1 MKMKRNSFRATFR
14 EIFIAIFVVICIL
27 FVGLVFFNKSDQ
39 KQPTQTV
46 VQEGPRELTVY
57 GIAGI
62 LDVLREIGW
71 PDPMDLVGVLC
82 DTIEVDS
89 LTFWLVRIDM
99 DNEDA
104 LGVHIYEHFAP
115 LVKKNLISIQNF
127 STFIGETVLKDGLVD
142 GFLQVLKRRFENIGQ
157 PSKNTGGKKAL
168 ICSILLGGIIKYK
181 YKLKKQK
188 LS

>member
-104 LGVHIYEHFAP
+104 LGSSYLRTFCTPGKEEFNFNSEFLDIYWRDGTKGWPRGWVPAGPE
-115 LVKKNLISIQNF
+115 KKIRKYWPAIQKY
-127 STFIGETVLKDGLVD
+127 GRKKGLD
-142 GFLQVLKRRFENIGQ
+142 MFN
-157 PSKNTGGKKAL
+157 PSWWYN
-168 ICSILLGGIIKYK
+168 
-181 YKLKKQK
+181 
-188 LS
+188 